1 VASVALSPFAIAQLR
16 GRWAL
21 LRQSGL
27 SLAMYGIVAIAG
39 CQVFYFN
46 AITHLSVAVALLL
59 EYLATVLIVGWL
71 WLRHGQRPRPG
82 TIAGSASA
90 IGGLVLVLN
99 LASAHRVDPVGVMW
113 ALAAMVCLAG
123 YFIFSASLSTLPPM
137 VLACGGAWVATIV
150 LVLLGIVGLLPLRA
164 PLVDVTLFNNRLS
177 WVVPVLG
184 LSLVATVIAYVTGI
198 GAARALG
205 PKVSSF
211 VGLSEV
217 LFAVMFAWI
226 LLGQVPAPVQFVGG
240 VFMLAGVALVR
251 VDDLYS
257 ERDFSG
263 SEPRAANSGK

>member
-1 VASVALSPFAIAQLR
+1 
-16 GRWAL
+16 
-21 LRQSGL
+21 
-27 SLAMYGIVAIAG
+27 
-39 CQVFYFN
+39 
-46 AITHLSVAVALLL
+46 
-59 EYLATVLIVGWL
+59 
-71 WLRHGQRPRPG
+71 
-82 TIAGSASA
+82 
-90 IGGLVLVLN
+90 
-99 LASAHRVDPVGVMW
+99 
-113 ALAAMVCLAG
+113 
-123 YFIFSASLSTLPPM
+123 
-137 VLACGGAWVATIV
+137 
-150 LVLLGIVGLLPLRA
+150 
-164 PLVDVTLFNNRLS
+164 
-177 WVVPVLG
+177 
-184 LSLVATVIAYVTGI
+184 VIAYVTGI